1 MRKGDHRKEIV
12 LIDRLLF
19 GAMIEARSCER
30 FKLLSEQ
37 INDNDLKIFYR
48 DLMISEATH
57 YTLFIGF
64 ARKYGGH
71 VEDVEKR
78 WQLWL
83 DYEASIIK
91 NYGNKET
98 VHG

>member
-1 MRKGDHRKEIV
+1 
-12 LIDRLLF
+12 
-19 GAMIEARSCER
+19 
-30 FKLLSEQ
+30 
-37 INDNDLKIFYR
+37 
-48 DLMISEATH
+48 MISEATH